1 MRRKASE
8 ASSVREASV
17 TVFLLQ
23 VSVSIAGGIFPA
35 WDETAAAAT
44 ANDVRIDF
52 RMIYSMLGL
61 PLHYSA

>member
-35 WDETAAAAT
+35 WDETAAAT
-44 ANDVRIDF
+44 ASAVRIDL
-52 RMIYSMLGL
+52 RMIGSMLGL
-61 PLHYSA
+61 PLYYSA